1 MRRSTQSQGSDG
13 ERSHHRW
20 CWKKRRCGPVKAM
33 TSMAQDLHDERQK
46 AHPSFSLESCLLAP
60 FRSLP
65 ACRDAAPPSISPCLI
80 FCRAASGHSQARSSA
95 VTCPCVVVSAH
106 TICRSSA
113 PPATASQDT
122 YRAVAIALSKNRQ
135 TACSS
140 RLIDTAPLGC
150 PRPCILP
157 SLPKCSD
164 LSGWRLCL
172 CRHHTF
178 SADPLCRACCETR
191 SCWHKHYALLALGCS
206 PLRHGSCLIVISLS
220 SGPVHKSMPM

>member
-1 MRRSTQSQGSDG
+1 
-13 ERSHHRW
+13 
-20 CWKKRRCGPVKAM
+20 M

-95 VTCPCVVVSAH
+95 VTCPCAVVSAH

-113 PPATASQDT
+113 PPATVSQDT
-122 YRAVAIALSKNRQ
+122 YRAGAIALSKNRQ
-135 TACSS
+135 TASS
-140 RLIDTAPLGC
+140 SWLTDTAPFGC
-150 PRPCILP
+150 PRPCIAF
-157 SLPKCSD
+157 CRHFD
-164 LSGWRLCL
+164 LFGLRLCL

-178 SADPLCRACCETR
+178 SADPLCRACLQDEE
-191 SCWHKHYALLALGCS
+191 LL
-206 PLRHGSCLIVISLS
+206 V
-220 SGPVHKSMPM
+220 

>member
-1 MRRSTQSQGSDG
+1 M
-13 ERSHHRW
+13 
-20 CWKKRRCGPVKAM
+20 AM

-60 FRSLP
+60 LRGLP
-65 ACRDAAPPSISPCLI
+65 ACRDAASPSISPCLI

-135 TACSS
+135 TAFSS
-140 RLIDTAPLGC
+140 LLIDTAPLGC
-150 PRPCILP
+150 PRPCILAATP
-157 SLPKCSD
+157 ICPDGGSACAVIILLVLTLYAERVARRGIASISNILCSLWAVRRWARIEFDSNKSFVW
-164 LSGWRLCL
+164 S
-172 CRHHTF
+172 
-178 SADPLCRACCETR
+178 
-191 SCWHKHYALLALGCS
+191 S
-206 PLRHGSCLIVISLS
+206 P
-220 SGPVHKSMPM
+220 

>member
-1 MRRSTQSQGSDG
+1 
-13 ERSHHRW
+13 
-20 CWKKRRCGPVKAM
+20 M

-60 FRSLP
+60 LRGLP

-95 VTCPCVVVSAH
+95 VTCPCVLVSAH

-122 YRAVAIALSKNRQ
+122 YRAAAIALSKNRQ
-135 TACSS
+135 TAFSS
-140 RLIDTAPLGC
+140 GLIDTAPFRC
-150 PRPCILP
+150 PRPCISP
-157 SLPKCSD
+157 PPG
-164 LSGWRLCL
+164 LSERRLCL